1 LAHPGDETA
10 LIVPVRL
17 PAPLEALR
25 RRVIPDAGLGL
36 PAHVTLLYPF
46 VPRAALDGELHAVLA
61 GVLASVDAFGFELR
75 SPAEWPEVLFVSVA
89 PDRPFRSLHEGLAA
103 AFPAYPIYG
112 GRFDFV
118 PHVTIAERAFAALP
132 EIADDPAW
140 QVLPAMRVARS
151 AELVVRDG
159 ARWRARWRF
168 AFRTGTATGA

>member
-1 LAHPGDETA
+1 MAHPGDDTA

-25 RRVIPDAGLGL
+25 RRAIPDAELGL

-46 VPRAALDGELHAVLA
+46 ARHEALDGDLRALLA
-61 GVLASVDAFGFELR
+61 GVLAGVDAFEFELR
-75 SPAEWPEVLFVSVA
+75 GQARWPEVLFVSVE
-89 PDRPFRSLHEGLAA
+89 PDLPFRSLHEGLAA

-112 GRFDFV
+112 GRFDFF
-118 PHVTIAERAFAALP
+118 PHVTIAEGAFAALP

-140 QVLPAMRVARS
+140 GALPARLVARS
-151 AELVVRDG
+151 AELVVWDG

-168 AFRTGTATGA
+168 AFRADTSTGA